1 MRLVTLTVGIAIGVA
16 LSLAGVFWLGDPYEY
31 TTAANRIE
39 AIDTVNGGEGWHVA
53 PNQSDP
59 LHLRRFRLGHR

>member
-1 MRLVTLTVGIAIGVA
+1 MRLVTLAVGIALGA
-16 LSLAGVFWLGDPYEY
+16 TLSLVGVFWLGDPYEY

-39 AIDTVNGGEGWHVA
+39 AIDTVNSGGGWHVA

-59 LHLRRFRLGHR
+59 LHLRRFRPGHR